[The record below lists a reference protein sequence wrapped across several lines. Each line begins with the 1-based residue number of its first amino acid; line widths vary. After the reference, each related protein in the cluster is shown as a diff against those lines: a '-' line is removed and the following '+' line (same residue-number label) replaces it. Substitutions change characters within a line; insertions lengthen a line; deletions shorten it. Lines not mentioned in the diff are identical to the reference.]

1 MKKVVICTIYAI
13 LCLLIYIKTDFS
25 KSVTISKIDYDS
37 KPFTEI
43 EKVDEKS
50 EWINIPTYEESGEVT
65 HPKVIYQNKG
75 INGYKYWM
83 VSTPY
88 PFNDA
93 YYENPSITV
102 SNDGTNFIEPDGIKN
117 PVSGFSDTYNDNS
130 YYSDPFMLYNGSEFE
145 LFYRKTKSIDNDKY
159 IKDGFNYM
167 IYQTSKDG
175 ISWSEKEY
183 ILLNNPP
190 ERYMSMSV
198 VKQGN
203 LYKIWYINYD
213 GVIRYIESA
222 DLKNFSK
229 PISVKV
235 NDFNKFIWHGEIQYV
250 DGKYVLVLL
259 IRYKLYYSE
268 SVDGINFDRPKLID
282 TNLDELNGTIHHIYK
297 SSFIIDKNKVEL
309 FVPIRVNYVWKM
321 RHFVFEKENFYNF
334 INKKEIN

>member
-130 YYSDPFMLYNGSEFE
+130 YYSDPFMLYDGSEFE
-145 LFYRKTKSIDNDKY
+145 LFYRKTKSIDNGKY

-175 ISWSEKEY
+175 ISWSEIAIDSKNY
-183 ILLNNPP
+183 KAICNGKDKFVVVPSSSSNSLILSPKSGIVKIPLNIK
-190 ERYMSMSV
+190 STDIV
-198 VKQGN
+198 I
-203 LYKIWYINYD
+203 LYPDFDSIDNY
-213 GVIRYIESA
+213 S
-222 DLKNFSK
+222 KNFVYLSGK
-229 PISVKV
+229 EDGFIELSSTVPLNEDISISIEIWNSDNTV
-235 NDFNKFIWHGEIQYV
+235 NI
-250 DGKYVLVLL
+250 
-259 IRYKLYYSE
+259 
-268 SVDGINFDRPKLID
+268 
-282 TNLDELNGTIHHIYK
+282 
-297 SSFIIDKNKVEL
+297 
-309 FVPIRVNYVWKM
+309 
-321 RHFVFEKENFYNF
+321 
-334 INKKEIN
+334 